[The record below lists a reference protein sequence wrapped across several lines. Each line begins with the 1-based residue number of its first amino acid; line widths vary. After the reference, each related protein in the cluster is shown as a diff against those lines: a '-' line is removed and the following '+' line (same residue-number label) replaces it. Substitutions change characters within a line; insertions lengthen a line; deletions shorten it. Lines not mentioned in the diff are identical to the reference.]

1 MDGNFMTSKIITSKE
16 PIIRVGI
23 ILPADKIE
31 NVDIV
36 LSECDSFEIETNEK
50 IYPSCKNNSNLTISI
65 NDHRLGIDEL
75 DVATQKIIINPTID
89 SNKIFS
95 MIKGVVAGR
104 GFHWE
109 KVVDIKY
116 WGSLEFVIM
125 ENNIMVINELK
136 LEDYLKCVATS
147 EMSQHC
153 PKDFLISQTIVARSW
168 LLASY
173 EQKHKSLG
181 FDVCN
186 DDCCQRYQGMG
197 NCTIESIEAANDS
210 HGKVLIFDDSIC
222 DARYSKS
229 CGGKTENYENVW
241 PGKPVPYLISINDCD
256 EKGVNYCNPSQFPD
270 KSIARFIGSVDED
283 LEYYHWNHEIE
294 NKSIIKNLKNDYDR
308 HAKEIV
314 NIIALKTGKSDRIY
328 NLEVVYVDKENNEK
342 SLIIESEYKIRDL
355 LSDSFLFS
363 SAFTIE
369 KGEQGF
375 NLNGKG
381 WGHGVGLCQI
391 GALGMALRG
400 KNSNQILS
408 HYYPGTEIKNLY

>member
-1 MDGNFMTSKIITSKE
+1 MTSKIITSKE

-50 IYPSCKNNSNLTISI
+50 IYPSCKNNSKLTISI
-65 NDHRLGIDEL
+65 DDHRLRIDEL
-75 DVATQKIIINPTID
+75 DVTTQKIIINPTID

-116 WGSLEFVIM
+116 WGSLEFVIA
-125 ENNIMVINELK
+125 ENNIMVINKLK

-308 HAKEIV
+308 HAREIV

-328 NLEVVYVDKENNEK
+328 NLEVIYVDKENNEK

>member
-1 MDGNFMTSKIITSKE
+1 MTSKIITSKE

-50 IYPSCKNNSNLTISI
+50 IYPSCKNNSNLTISF
-65 NDHRLGIDEL
+65 NDHRLRIDEL
-75 DVATQKIIINPTID
+75 DVTTQKIIINPTID

-116 WGSLEFVIM
+116 WGSLEFVIA
-125 ENNIMVINELK
+125 ENNIMVINKLK

-314 NIIALKTGKSDRIY
+314 NIIALKTGKSGRIY
-328 NLEVVYVDKENNEK
+328 SLEVIYIDQEDKEK

-391 GALGMALRG
+391 GALAMALRG

-408 HYYPGTEIKNLY
+408 HYYPKTEIINIY

>member
-1 MDGNFMTSKIITSKE
+1 
-16 PIIRVGI
+16 
-23 ILPADKIE
+23 
-31 NVDIV
+31 
-36 LSECDSFEIETNEK
+36 
-50 IYPSCKNNSNLTISI
+50 
-65 NDHRLGIDEL
+65 
-75 DVATQKIIINPTID
+75 
-89 SNKIFS
+89 

-116 WGSLEFVIM
+116 WGSLEFVIA
-125 ENNIMVINELK
+125 ENNIMVINKLK

-308 HAKEIV
+308 HAKKIV

-328 NLEVVYVDKENNEK
+328 NLEVIYVDKEDNEK

>member
-1 MDGNFMTSKIITSKE
+1 MTSKIIPSKE

-23 ILPADKIE
+23 ILPADNIKNIE
-31 NVDIV
+31 LI
-36 LSECDSFEIETNEK
+36 LSESDSFEIETNEK
-50 IYPSCKNNSNLTISI
+50 IYPSCKNNSNITISI
-65 NDHRLGIDEL
+65 NNHGLRIDEL

-89 SNKIFS
+89 SKKIFS
-95 MIKGVVAGR
+95 MIKEVVAGR

-109 KVVDIKY
+109 KVVDVKY
-116 WGSLEFVIM
+116 WGSLEFMIA
-125 ENNIMVINELK
+125 ENNIMVINKLK

-153 PKDFLISQTIVARSW
+153 PKEFLISQTIVARSW
-168 LLASY
+168 LLASS

-241 PGKPVPYLISINDCD
+241 SGKPVPYLISINDCD

-283 LEYYHWNHEIE
+283 LDYYHWNHEIE

-308 HAKEIV
+308 HAKKIV

-342 SLIIESEYKIRDL
+342 SHIIESEYKIRDL
-355 LSDSFLFS
+355 LSNSFLFS

-369 KGEQGF
+369 KEEQGF

>member
-1 MDGNFMTSKIITSKE
+1 MTSKIITSKE

-116 WGSLEFVIM
+116 WGSLEFVIA
-125 ENNIMVINELK
+125 ENNIMVINKLK

-186 DDCCQRYQGMG
+186 DDCCQRYQGIA
-197 NCTIESIEAANDS
+197 NINQESIKATKNTRGIILV
-210 HGKVLIFDDSIC
+210 HDDEVC
-222 DARYSKS
+222 D
-229 CGGKTENYENVW
+229 TW
-241 PGKPVPYLISINDCD
+241 Q
-256 EKGVNYCNPSQFPD
+256 GVNF
-270 KSIARFIGSVDED
+270 
-283 LEYYHWNHEIE
+283 
-294 NKSIIKNLKNDYDR
+294 
-308 HAKEIV
+308 
-314 NIIALKTGKSDRIY
+314 
-328 NLEVVYVDKENNEK
+328 
-342 SLIIESEYKIRDL
+342 
-355 LSDSFLFS
+355 
-363 SAFTIE
+363 
-369 KGEQGF
+369 
-375 NLNGKG
+375 
-381 WGHGVGLCQI
+381 
-391 GALGMALRG
+391 
-400 KNSNQILS
+400 
-408 HYYPGTEIKNLY
+408 

>member
-1 MDGNFMTSKIITSKE
+1 MTSKIITSKE

-50 IYPSCKNNSNLTISI
+50 IYPSCKNNSNIIISI
-65 NDHRLGIDEL
+65 NDHRLRIDEL

-116 WGSLEFVIM
+116 WGSLEFVIA
-125 ENNIMVINELK
+125 ENNIMVINKLK

-153 PKDFLISQTIVARSW
+153 PKEFLISQTIVARSW
-168 LLASY
+168 LLASS

-308 HAKEIV
+308 HAKKIV

-342 SLIIESEYKIRDL
+342 SHIIESEYKIRDL
-355 LSDSFLFS
+355 LSNSFLFS

-369 KGEQGF
+369 KEEQGV